1 LENKEIS
8 PILPILLILP
18 ADADCSSGAQLV
30 GSQRDAQLSQSFAII
45 RKSARYRPESLL
57 GRIFRLKLVWLAMW
71 AVVMSSPNFIGDSAI
86 QLRRR
91 LPQRRFHELLDFE
104 HAGYRYTAGL
114 GFFETGG
121 LAEIFINV
129 PGRSGSAIEAVARDA
144 AILTSICLQ
153 YGASVATIRHA
164 LTRNSDGSA
173 GGPLGVV
180 LDLLAPASDR
190 PRD

>member
-1 LENKEIS
+1 M
-8 PILPILLILP
+8 
-18 ADADCSSGAQLV
+18 SG
-30 GSQRDAQLSQSFAII
+30 
-45 RKSARYRPESLL
+45 
-57 GRIFRLKLVWLAMW
+57 
-71 AVVMSSPNFIGDSAI
+71 PNFRGDSA
-86 QLRRR
+86 LHPRRR
-91 LPQRRFHELLDFE
+91 LPQRRFQELLDFE

-129 PGRSGSAIEAVARDA
+129 SGRSGSAIEAVARDA

-153 YGASVATIRHA
+153 YGASAETIRHA

-180 LDLLAPASDR
+180 LDLLASASDR
-190 PRD
+190 PGD

>member
-1 LENKEIS
+1 MTGPDHKNQPS
-8 PILPILLILP
+8 P
-18 ADADCSSGAQLV
+18 Q
-30 GSQRDAQLSQSFAII
+30 
-45 RKSARYRPESLL
+45 
-57 GRIFRLKLVWLAMW
+57 
-71 AVVMSSPNFIGDSAI
+71 
-86 QLRRR
+86 RRR
-91 LPQRRFHELLDFE
+91 LPQRRLHQLVDFQ

-153 YGASVATIRHA
+153 HGASVETIRHA

-173 GGPLGVV
+173 GGPLGAV
-180 LDLLAPASDR
+180 LDLLASASNRSGD
-190 PRD
+190 